1 MAGKNQ
7 PVKIRIAGDSKLLDK
22 SLKKVG
28 KSLGG
33 LAKIGK
39 TAGLGMA
46 AGLAVG
52 VTAVVKLG
60 SSFEQVERTIRVG
73 TGATGEALDAMIG
86 ISKNLA
92 TKVPADF
99 DAVSTAV
106 ADINTRLGL
115 TGKDLEGFSEQ
126 MLNLSRITGADLQ
139 GNIQGVSRVL
149 GDWGDQAGTAANA
162 ADFLFSVAQSTGIEF
177 AQLSRNL
184 VDYGAPL
191 RQVGFTF
198 EEAAVLIGKFEKEG
212 VNAELVLGSLR
223 QALGKMA
230 REGEPA
236 IETFKR
242 TTKAIKDAGSASEA
256 NRLAL
261 ELFGARAGPD
271 MAASIREGRFELDE
285 YFDLMEGGGDRINKA
300 AKETE
305 TLGEKMTIL
314 KNRVIVALA
323 PVIEKAFAAI
333 ERAFDQLR
341 PHVERLTEQFRAA
354 LQSEEFERF
363 QRTVSD
369 ALNKLRDVFD
379 KVRAKVREF
388 VDENPK
394 AVFAALA
401 VVVGVV
407 LVGAIVAVVAAFA
420 TLLSPVILVVAAVA
434 GLAAGV
440 VYAWERFELF
450 RDIVHGVA
458 NFMQDTVWPI
468 IQTVIGRIR
477 EAFDGLYK
485 AAESMVGLF
494 KALFEGDMA
503 AVWEHFKNAVTGV
516 VSGIVALFISLPMDI
531 IRAAAP
537 LVGKFALIVANFSTL
552 LVGKVI
558 KLVQAMPD
566 KIIELLGAV
575 ASDILDL
582 GKDIGGWIIDGI
594 VSAITGATGA
604 LWDALKDAMPDL
616 GGLWGRLFSSGG
628 DSGGTRR
635 LTSTRLGGGS
645 MGAASSA
652 LGDFRGGIASQ
663 LDLSRGSQDWFQ
675 NPETI
680 MAFRQK
686 GLMDEFE
693 KFRSAGDVAGMG
705 RFAEQ
710 GWKNVT
716 VNVAGSVVTEG
727 QLVEN
732 IREGLLLS
740 QRSGRQLVI

>member
-379 KVRAKVREF
+379 RVRAKVREF

-420 TLLSPVILVVAAVA
+420 TLLSPIVLVVAAVA

-468 IQTVIGRIR
+468 IQSVIGRIR

-503 AVWEHFKNAVTGV
+503 AVWENFKNVVTGV

-537 LVGKFALIVANFSTL
+537 LAGKFALIVANFSTL

-652 LGDFRGGIASQ
+652 VGDFRGGIASQ

-686 GLMDEFE
+686 GLMDEFA
-693 KFRSAGDVAGMG
+693 KFRSAGDVAGME

-710 GWKNVT
+710 GWKHVT

-740 QRSGRQLVI
+740 QRSGRQLVV